1 MNIHSITPD
10 TEQSICSILRDAF
23 PNALGIYVFGS
34 RAQDTANADSDL
46 DLAVL
51 IEGYADPLVLWDLAN
66 QIAEKLGFHVD
77 LLDLRAASTVMQY
90 QIITTGRCVWAKD
103 VQAGLYEAFILS
115 EKTSLD
121 TARAELLQEIREDGA
136 VYGK

>member
-10 TEQSICSILRDAF
+10 TEQSICSILRDAL

-77 LLDLRAASTVMQY
+77 LLDLRAASTVM
-90 QIITTGRCVWAKD
+90 
-103 VQAGLYEAFILS
+103 
-115 EKTSLD
+115 
-121 TARAELLQEIREDGA
+121 
-136 VYGK
+136 

>member
-10 TEQSICSILRDAF
+10 TEPLICSILRDAL

-66 QIAEKLGFHVD
+66 QIAEKLDFHVD